1 MTTHDTTHIPEWWR
15 ETTLGEVVKIQPGFA
30 FKSWDFSS
38 NSWFSVIKI
47 KNIQP
52 PFIKLESDDLVV
64 IDSYSKDKLSKFEVR
79 NWDYLI
85 AMTGET
91 IGKVGKYNL
100 GNFAYINQRV
110 CKVIKSEK
118 SDYRFIYYS
127 LLQDGF
133 QKFINT
139 HSFGAAQANISTDQ
153 IGFYKILLPPLP
165 EQRAIADIL
174 SSLDAKIELLREQ
187 NETLEK
193 TAQTIFQE
201 WFGRYSVESPE
212 ELPQGW
218 RVGKLG
224 EVADIKWGKRLSQW
238 DNLVGYKTDHP
249 YIRITDLTWNWI
261 KKENLQYIEDQ
272 VFSKIS
278 RYIVNNGDIILSI
291 VGSIGS
297 VARIDDEL
305 DNANLTENCV
315 KFVNLKN
322 IGSNYL
328 FNFLISELWQG
339 EIIRNTVW
347 AVQKKLPIY
356 GIQNMEI
363 LIPTKDI
370 IQRFEEIV
378 GEFSIK
384 IFSNNSQIQSLSKN
398 RDTILPKLMGGEVN
412 IND

>member
-1 MTTHDTTHIPEWWR
+1 
-15 ETTLGEVVKIQPGFA
+15 
-30 FKSWDFSS
+30 
-38 NSWFSVIKI
+38 
-47 KNIQP
+47 
-52 PFIKLESDDLVV
+52 
-64 IDSYSKDKLSKFEVR
+64 
-79 NWDYLI
+79 
-85 AMTGET
+85 MTGET

-224 EVADIKWGKRLSQW
+224 EVADIK
-238 DNLVGYKTDHP
+238 
-249 YIRITDLTWNWI
+249 
-261 KKENLQYIEDQ
+261 
-272 VFSKIS
+272 
-278 RYIVNNGDIILSI
+278 
-291 VGSIGS
+291 
-297 VARIDDEL
+297 
-305 DNANLTENCV
+305 
-315 KFVNLKN
+315 
-322 IGSNYL
+322 
-328 FNFLISELWQG
+328 
-339 EIIRNTVW
+339 
-347 AVQKKLPIY
+347 
-356 GIQNMEI
+356 
-363 LIPTKDI
+363 
-370 IQRFEEIV
+370 
-378 GEFSIK
+378 
-384 IFSNNSQIQSLSKN
+384 
-398 RDTILPKLMGGEVN
+398 
-412 IND
+412 